1 MYFAH
6 LLHLAADVTGCSTC
20 SALTLQPDGHITARC
35 TPTLSYRLTGHG
47 LTPQQRLWFRLFQ
60 RENQV
65 PLMLWQTMRH
75 NLAGMVYAET
85 INGHLQA
92 LEEARHCR
100 TTRVTG
106 GLQLTW
112 LYALATHCGRRRFAL
127 QRVRLER
134 HALTLGIG
142 TAGVSR
148 RYELPL
154 SGTASDLDSEAQRY
168 HRLFLRDNRAWLH
181 AWQNGDAADR
191 LDHVEDDGHAC

>member
-1 MYFAH
+1 M
-6 LLHLAADVTGCSTC
+6 
-20 SALTLQPDGHITARC
+20 
-35 TPTLSYRLTGHG
+35 
-47 LTPQQRLWFRLFQ
+47 
-60 RENQV
+60 

-134 HALTLGIG
+134 HALTLGVG

-154 SGTASDLDSEAQRY
+154 SGTRRTLTPRRSVIIVCFCAITAPGCTPGKTAMRLTGWIMWRTMAMRAETAATLRQIAQCYFPHALDRSAVQQ
-168 HRLFLRDNRAWLH
+168 LRRWIH
-181 AWQNGDAADR
+181 G
-191 LDHVEDDGHAC
+191 